1 MDRAGRVRPEIH
13 LTQSP
18 MPAKSLQVYL
28 QVQGGPGKL
37 YKVTCE
43 FNVGVTFG
51 TTYNIDPAIAHGF
64 IYETGSGDPNFS
76 SVELSNIGNLNDYS
90 LYLWESG
97 KWVFDTLLAPD
108 TIFDFASG
116 GVSEFEILGINPS
129 GDTSN
134 GNAFVTRVSFIGD
147 GTFNGSMTAVIPEP
161 STWAMTLPGFAG
173 LGLGGYRASRR
184 SGATTKTARFAIE
197 AVGRQS

>member
-1 MDRAGRVRPEIH
+1 
-13 LTQSP
+13 

-129 GDTSN
+129 GDASN

-147 GTFNGSMTAVIPEP
+147 GTFNGYDSRHSRA
-161 STWAMTLPGFAG
+161 FD
-173 LGLGGYRASRR
+173 LGDDAARLRRPRLGRLSRLAKVG
-184 SGATTKTARFAIE
+184 SHNKDGALRH
-197 AVGRQS
+197 

>member
-1 MDRAGRVRPEIH
+1 
-13 LTQSP
+13 
-18 MPAKSLQVYL
+18 
-28 QVQGGPGKL
+28 
-37 YKVTCE
+37 
-43 FNVGVTFG
+43 VTFG
-51 TTYNIDPAIAHGF
+51 TTYNIDPDPAIAHGF

-76 SVELSNIGNLNDYS
+76 SVELPNIGNLNDYS
-90 LYLWESG
+90 LYLRESG

-116 GVSEFEILGINPS
+116 GVSEFEILGINPG
-129 GDTSN
+129 GDASN
-134 GNAFVTRVSFIGD
+134 GNAFVTRVFFIGD

-173 LGLGGYRASRR
+173 LGFGGFRAPRR
-184 SGATTKTARFAIE
+184 SGATTKTARFPIE

>member
-1 MDRAGRVRPEIH
+1 MTIH
-13 LTQSP
+13 STC
-18 MPAKSLQVYL
+18 
-28 QVQGGPGKL
+28 GK
-37 YKVTCE
+37 
-43 FNVGVTFG
+43 
-51 TTYNIDPAIAHGF
+51 AAR
-64 IYETGSGDPNFS
+64 
-76 SVELSNIGNLNDYS
+76 
-90 LYLWESG
+90 
-97 KWVFDTLLAPD
+97 VFDTLLAPD

-129 GDTSN
+129 GDASN

-161 STWAMTLPGFAG
+161 STWAMTLLGFAG

>member
-1 MDRAGRVRPEIH
+1 
-13 LTQSP
+13 

-161 STWAMTLPGFAG
+161 STWAMTLLGFAG

-197 AVGRQS
+197 AVGRPS

>member
-18 MPAKSLQVYL
+18 MPAKSLKVYL

-116 GVSEFEILGINPS
+116 GVSEFEIPGINPS
-129 GDTSN
+129 GDASN

-147 GTFNGSMTAVIPEP
+147 GTFNGYDSRHSRA
-161 STWAMTLPGFAG
+161 FD
-173 LGLGGYRASRR
+173 LGDDAARLRRPRLGRLSRLAKVG
-184 SGATTKTARFAIE
+184 SHNKDGALRH
-197 AVGRQS
+197 